1 MNMMRME
8 FTYRRHVKAAVL
20 KALITSVMW
29 GLHLQAHSR
38 NMPVDADLSV
48 YEQEIRDTLIT
59 DTVASDSSLVSPVRL
74 KQERNANRT
83 IKQLHP
89 SHDTLFVADL
99 KKSSFISLQ
108 QYLKGNIAGLYVQ
121 ENNGEPGTIQH
132 MLLRGISSPIF
143 SNRDLAATQPTVYV
157 NGMPLTQRHPYLYD
171 IEQYDVNPIGSDNN
185 MLSGVDMNNILSVE
199 IIKDPAR
206 LAQLGPL
213 AANGA
218 IWIQTNDAV
227 NTRNNPEKVT
237 LETSYGLVTPPTTIP
252 PTNATHEYGFRNQFY
267 DPYNRPFGIE
277 QQPPYLRDPSDV
289 NYYGNANWP
298 TTYYKLA
305 QQYDAYASLRGG
317 GENASLLFTVASN
330 KTSGIADSTQFTK
343 HNLNFFVT
351 MQPVKNF
358 WMDAMIAGTLTSRK
372 RN

>member
-157 NGMPLTQRHPYLYD
+157 NGMPLTQRHPYVYD
-171 IEQYDVNPIGSDNN
+171 IKQHDVNPLGSANN
-185 MLSGVDMNNILSVE
+185 MLAGLDLNNILSVE
-199 IIKDPAR
+199 VIKDPAR
-206 LAQLGPL
+206 LAQLGPF
-213 AANGA
+213 ASNGA
-218 IWIQTNDAV
+218 IWIQTKDAV
-227 NTRNNPEKVT
+227 TSRKNEERVT
-237 LETSYGLVTPPTTIP
+237 LNASYGVVTPPQTIR
-252 PTNATHEYGFRNQFY
+252 PTNAIYERAFRKQFY
-267 DPYNRPFGIE
+267 DAYNLPFGTE
-277 QQPPYLRDPSDV
+277 QLPAYLQDRSDA
-289 NYYGNANWP
+289 NYSGSTNWANAFYN
-298 TTYYKLA
+298 LG

-317 GENASLLFTVASN
+317 GENASLLFTAGSTKN
-330 KTSGIADSTQFTK
+330 SGIADSTQYMK
-343 HNLNFFVT
+343 NNLNFF
-351 MQPVKNF
+351 
-358 WMDAMIAGTLTSRK
+358 IS
-372 RN
+372 